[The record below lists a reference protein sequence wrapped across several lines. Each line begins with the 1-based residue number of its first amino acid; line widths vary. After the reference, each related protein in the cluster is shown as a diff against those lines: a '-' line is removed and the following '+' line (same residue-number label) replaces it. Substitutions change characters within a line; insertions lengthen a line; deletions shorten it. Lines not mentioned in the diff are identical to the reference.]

1 MKNVLI
7 CTILLISSG
16 CILASPS
23 HKRAAAAAHWG
34 QDAVS
39 TELKEEQPEATETA
53 VINNDAAPE
62 KEVRNE
68 VVNNFGTL
76 VEEPI
81 SNETVEVPSIQPIT
95 EEEEKSAVAKESDE
109 VVEEIVVTEA
119 AVATALAE
127 QPEVD
132 TPFPN
137 IGKIQDIIEA
147 GNSAMLGKVDLKN
160 VSEKDILIA
169 KEKDGDYHIHI
180 RVPADKVTSPEDG
193 AAAVPEISDTTD
205 LMDVTEGTEDTVTES
220 TDEEADATS
229 TQQAD
234 VLISEKSKSTEEAE
248 VETLKPETATE
259 AEPNTWFRYN
269 DGSLNYLAILAV
281 MFFLF
286 I

>member
-16 CILASPS
+16 CILATPS

-34 QDAVS
+34 SDAVS
-39 TELKEEQPEATETA
+39 TELKEAQPETTETA
-53 VINNDAAPE
+53 VINDDALPA
-62 KEVRNE
+62 KEVRNGA
-68 VVNNFGTL
+68 VNNFP
-76 VEEPI
+76 VEDPI
-81 SNETVEVPSIQPIT
+81 SNETVEVPSIQPIA
-95 EEEEKSAVAKESDE
+95 EKENVDAEKSEE
-109 VVEEIVVTEA
+109 IVEEIVVTEA

-127 QPEVD
+127 ETEVD

-180 RVPADKVTSPEDG
+180 RVPAHKVTPPEDDS
-193 AAAVPEISDTTD
+193 AVVPEIGDTTD
-205 LMDVTEGTEDTVTES
+205 MMDEETEGTEDTVTES
-220 TDEEADATS
+220 TGEEEEDSAT
-229 TQQAD
+229 TQQSD
-234 VLISEKSKSTEEAE
+234 VDFVSEKGKSSEETE
-248 VETLKPETATE
+248 VETLKPETAEKTE
-259 AEPNTWFRYN
+259 ENTWFRYN
-269 DGSLNYLAILAV
+269 DGSLNYLAILAI